1 MSVVIEFKKGDPV
14 AFGHFYHQFY
24 TPLYYFARKIIV
36 DPVVAE
42 DVIADSFLKLW
53 QKHEQFD
60 SEDHIKNFLYLA
72 TKNACLNLLA
82 HERHTKKLASALPGA
97 ISEEDFALN
106 QIIRAE
112 LYWSIYNAVERLPT
126 ECSRIFKMSFL
137 EGMKN
142 QEIAE
147 KLGLSVKTVKN
158 QKTRAIHL
166 LRKKL
171 SGPQLVTWLQLCS
184 CLFAASYEK

>member
-1 MSVVIEFKKGDPV
+1 MSVIIEFKKGDPA
-14 AFGHFYHQFY
+14 AFGHFYNQFY
-24 TPLYYFARKIIV
+24 TPLYYFARKMV
-36 DPVVAE
+36 DDPVIAE

-53 QKHEQFD
+53 QRHEQFD
-60 SEDHIKNFLYLA
+60 SEDHIKNFLYLT
-72 TKNACLNLLA
+72 TKNACLNFRE
-82 HERHTKKLASALPGA
+82 HERQTKKLTSALPAA

-112 LYWSIYNAVERLPT
+112 LYWSIYNAVERLPA

-142 QEIAE
+142 QEIAD

-158 QKTRAIHL
+158 QKARAIHL

-171 SGPQLVTWLQLCS
+171 SGPH
-184 CLFAASYEK
+184 AALITMLPPNISLLLTIG